1 MNHTAIVK
9 MFDTQQDVTKH
20 FPQRAEAV
28 ELLHE
33 DDEQV
38 ALSLLHDDALIVA
51 LESELLRIVRPHLAQ
66 FFALA

>member
-9 MFDTQQDVTKH
+9 MLDAQQDVTKH
-20 FPQRAEAV
+20 RPQRPKAV

-38 ALSLLHDDALIVA
+38 ALSLLHDDTLIVG
-51 LESELLRIVRPHLAQ
+51 LESELLRIACPHLAQ
-66 FFALA
+66 LFALA

>member
-9 MFDTQQDVTKH
+9 MLDAQQDVTKH
-20 FPQRAEAV
+20 RPQSTKAV
-28 ELLHE
+28 EFLNE

-38 ALSLLHDDALIVA
+38 ALSLLHDDTLIVA

-66 FFALA
+66 LFALA